1 MFKFVIKAEKVV
13 PWVLTS
19 QTADIAVKIYNCAYN
34 TITSPTKP
42 ANTGSY
48 DYLEMVDMH
57 TYTITGNFASAYPTE
72 CPLTGM
78 AIQAV
83 YGGSTA
89 DYQDALG
96 NPPFLT
102 NQVGSWLTDP
112 TIGITLPVI

>member
-1 MFKFVIKAEKVV
+1 
-13 PWVLTS
+13 
-19 QTADIAVKIYNCAYN
+19 
-34 TITSPTKP
+34 
-42 ANTGSY
+42 
-48 DYLEMVDMH
+48 MVD
-57 TYTITGNFASAYPTE
+57 TFSYTITGNFASTWPSE
-72 CPLTGM
+72 CPLSGM

-112 TIGITLPVI
+112 TIGITLSVI